1 MIDIESAVFAAVA
14 GVLREKYSNIL
25 VAGEYTDTPARFPA
39 VTIVEIDNSVL
50 QRMTTYAPHIENAAS
65 VAYEVNVYT
74 NTQAYKTLEVKG
86 IMPTLDAPSAKLGFT
101 RTMCNPISNLQDAK
115 IFRMVA
121 RYEGVVDTS
130 YRIYTN

>member
-50 QRMTTYAPHIENAAS
+50 QRMTTYAPHIENATS

-74 NTQAYKTLEVKG
+74 NTQGYKKLEAKD
-86 IMPTLDAPSAKLGFT
+86 IMQTVDGEFAKLGFT

>member
-50 QRMTTYAPHIENAAS
+50 QRMTTYTPHIENAAS

-74 NTQAYKTLEVKG
+74 NTQGYKKLEAKG
-86 IMPTLDAPSAKLGFT
+86 IMQTVDGEFAKLGFT

>member
-14 GVLREKYSNIL
+14 GVLREKHSNIL
-25 VAGEYTDTPARFPA
+25 VAGEYTDMPARFPA

-50 QRMTTYAPHIENAAS
+50 QQMTTYAPHIENATS

-74 NTQAYKTLEVKG
+74 NTQGYKKLEAKD
-86 IMPTLDAPSAKLGFT
+86 IMQTVDGEFAKLGFT

>member
-1 MIDIESAVFAAVA
+1 MIDIETTLFSTIA

-50 QRMTTYAPHIENAAS
+50 RRMTTYAPYIENATS

-74 NTQAYKTLEVKG
+74 NTIGYKKSEAKD
-86 IMPTLDAPSAKLGFT
+86 IMQTIDDEFAKLGFT
-101 RTMCNPISNLQDAK
+101 RTMCNPISNLQDAT
-115 IFRMVA
+115 IYRLVA

>member
-50 QRMTTYAPHIENAAS
+50 QRMTTYARHIENAGS
-65 VAYEVNVYT
+65 VAYEVNV
-74 NTQAYKTLEVKG
+74 
-86 IMPTLDAPSAKLGFT
+86 
-101 RTMCNPISNLQDAK
+101 
-115 IFRMVA
+115 
-121 RYEGVVDTS
+121 
-130 YRIYTN
+130 